1 MEKKRARKPFTI
13 KNYTFWTQQRLA
25 KGVTVAALAKEFDV
39 TEGSLQTY
47 FSGEHIPRESVIMQF
62 CNYFGVD
69 KATAKAAFVKDHQ
82 IWEERHSSEWHK
94 HDKEREKAY
103 FNKYYYNNS
112 YLVCL
117 NFNRK
122 TDKDLIDKLNTIE
135 LGNRCGYIRNLLRK
149 HLGND
154 NFSTE
159 RLTPEVRGVL
169 SVIYTEVPFDI
180 FMKCL
185 ETLLDTKTFDVKLLY
200 GYVSYSTF
208 IKIYKLQDKI

>member
-1 MEKKRARKPFTI
+1 MEKKRIHKPFTT
-13 KNYTFWTQQRLA
+13 KNYTFWTQRRLA
-25 KGVTVAALAKEFDV
+25 RGVTVTTLAKQFGV
-39 TEGSLQTY
+39 CEGTMRTY
-47 FSGEHIPRESVIMQF
+47 FSGEHIPRESMIMQL
-62 CNYFGVD
+62 CNYFDVD
-69 KATAKAAFVKDHQ
+69 LAVGRSEFIKDHQ
-82 IWEERHSSEWHK
+82 IWEERHSAEWHK

-103 FNKYYYNNS
+103 FHNYYYNNN

-122 TDKDLIDKLNTIE
+122 TDKDLIDKLHTIE
-135 LGNRCGYIRNLLRK
+135 LGNRCEYIRNLLRK

-159 RLTPEVRGVL
+159 RLTPEVRDIL
-169 SVIYTEVPFDI
+169 SIIYSEVPFDI

-200 GYVSYSTF
+200 GYVSYPTF